1 MNQVVQFI
9 HGADLHLD
17 SPFIGLKTVPDF
29 LWEKIYQSTF
39 TALTNL
45 VNHAIEKQVDFVLL
59 AGDIYDSDDRS
70 VKAQAF
76 LKTEMERLNQA
87 EIPVFICHGNHD
99 YIENSGLHLK
109 MPENVELFS
118 ETVETKWLTT
128 KNGERIAVSSFSY
141 NSRWMTKRMI
151 TEYPKKHETADF
163 HIGILHG
170 FSEGL
175 ETSHGHYAPFTIN
188 ELKSKG
194 YDYWALGHIHTR
206 QVLATQPPILYAGNT
221 QGRSSK
227 ETGIKGCEL
236 VTLTLGESS
245 IETLETQD
253 IQWETFEI
261 SLAKQST
268 LDDVYRKIKET
279 IEIKEGSQKNYLL
292 TIELVDTKDLL
303 PNVLKKIIQGELLEA
318 LQQISATEPFIWV
331 NQLKIQKR
339 ATEDTTEKMFIM
351 EEWLHGIEELSKE
364 NQFNQSTNSLF
375 DFALI
380 EDLLESRDEDYRS
393 RIMKQSLMEISAE
406 LTNESRDNHEN

>member
-17 SPFIGLKTVPDF
+17 SPFIGLKTLPDF

-45 VNHAIEKQVDFVLL
+45 VNHAIDKQVDFVML

-163 HIGILHG
+163 HIGMLHG

-206 QVLATQPPILYAGNT
+206 QVLEIQPPILYAGNT

-236 VTLTLGESS
+236 VTLTLGDSS

-253 IQWETFEI
+253 IQWETLEI
-261 SLAKQST
+261 SLAKRST

-292 TIELVDTKDLL
+292 TIELVDTKNLL

-331 NQLKIQKR
+331 NQLKIKKR

-393 RIMKQSLMEISAE
+393 RIMKQSLTEISTE
-406 LTNESRDNHEN
+406 LVNESRDNHEN

>member
-1 MNQVVQFI
+1 MVQFI

-163 HIGILHG
+163 HIGMLHG

-339 ATEDTTEKMFIM
+339 ATEDPTEKMFIM

>member
-17 SPFIGLKTVPDF
+17 SPFIGLKTLPDF

-45 VNHAIEKQVDFVLL
+45 VNHAIDKQVDFVML

-163 HIGILHG
+163 HIGMLHG

-206 QVLATQPPILYAGNT
+206 QVLEIQPPILYAGNT

-236 VTLTLGESS
+236 VTLTLGDSS

-253 IQWETFEI
+253 IQWETLEI
-261 SLAKQST
+261 SLAKRST

-339 ATEDTTEKMFIM
+339 ATEDTTEKIFIM

-393 RIMKQSLMEISAE
+393 RIMKQSLTEISTE
-406 LTNESRDNHEN
+406 LVNESRDNHEN

>member
-163 HIGILHG
+163 HIGMLHG

-206 QVLATQPPILYAGNT
+206 QVLEIQPPILYAGNT

-236 VTLTLGESS
+236 VTLTLGDSS

-253 IQWETFEI
+253 IQWETLEI
-261 SLAKQST
+261 SLAKRST

>member
-17 SPFIGLKTVPDF
+17 SPFIGLKTLPDF

-45 VNHAIEKQVDFVLL
+45 VNHAIDKQVDFVML

-163 HIGILHG
+163 HIGMLHG

-206 QVLATQPPILYAGNT
+206 QVLEIQPPILYAGNT

-236 VTLTLGESS
+236 VTLTLGDSS

-253 IQWETFEI
+253 IQWETLEI
-261 SLAKQST
+261 SLAKRST

-331 NQLKIQKR
+331 NQLKIKKR
-339 ATEDTTEKMFIM
+339 AAEDTTEKMFIM

-393 RIMKQSLMEISAE
+393 RIMKQSLTEISTE
-406 LTNESRDNHEN
+406 LVNESRDNHGN

>member
-17 SPFIGLKTVPDF
+17 SPFIGLKTLPDF

-45 VNHAIEKQVDFVLL
+45 VNHAIDKQVDFVML

-163 HIGILHG
+163 HIGMLHG

-206 QVLATQPPILYAGNT
+206 QVLEIQPPILYAGNT

-236 VTLTLGESS
+236 VTLTLGDSS

-253 IQWETFEI
+253 IQWETLEI
-261 SLAKQST
+261 SLAKRST

-393 RIMKQSLMEISAE
+393 RIMKQSLTEISTE
-406 LTNESRDNHEN
+406 LVNESRDNHEN

>member
-1 MNQVVQFI
+1 MVQFI

-17 SPFIGLKTVPDF
+17 SPFIGLKTLPDF

-45 VNHAIEKQVDFVLL
+45 VNHAIDKQVDFVML

-76 LKTEMERLNQA
+76 LKAEMERLNQA

-163 HIGILHG
+163 HIGMLHG

-206 QVLATQPPILYAGNT
+206 QVLEIQPPILYAGNT

-236 VTLTLGESS
+236 VTLTLGDSS

-253 IQWETFEI
+253 IQWETLEI
-261 SLAKQST
+261 SLAKRST

-331 NQLKIQKR
+331 NQLKIKKR

-393 RIMKQSLMEISAE
+393 RIMKQSLTEISTE
-406 LTNESRDNHEN
+406 LVNESRDNHEN

>member
-76 LKTEMERLNQA
+76 LKKEMERLNQA

-151 TEYPKKHETADF
+151 TEYPKKHATADF
-163 HIGILHG
+163 HIGMLHG

>member
-1 MNQVVQFI
+1 MVQFI

-163 HIGILHG
+163 HIGMLHG

-206 QVLATQPPILYAGNT
+206 QVLAAQPPILYAGNT

-318 LQQISATEPFIWV
+318 LQQILATEPFIWV

>member
-1 MNQVVQFI
+1 MVQFI

-17 SPFIGLKTVPDF
+17 SPFIGLKTLPDF

-45 VNHAIEKQVDFVLL
+45 VNHAIDKKVDFVML

-163 HIGILHG
+163 HIGMLHG

-206 QVLATQPPILYAGNT
+206 QVLEIQPPILYAGNT

-236 VTLTLGESS
+236 VTLTLGDSS

-253 IQWETFEI
+253 IQWETLEI
-261 SLAKQST
+261 SLAKRST

-393 RIMKQSLMEISAE
+393 RIMKQSLTEISTE
-406 LTNESRDNHEN
+406 LVNESRDNHEN

>member
-163 HIGILHG
+163 HIGMLHG

>member
-17 SPFIGLKTVPDF
+17 SPFIGLKTLPDF
-29 LWEKIYQSTF
+29 LWEKIYHSTF

-45 VNHAIEKQVDFVLL
+45 VNHAIDKQVDFVML

-163 HIGILHG
+163 HIGMLHG

-206 QVLATQPPILYAGNT
+206 QVLEIQPPILYAGNT

-236 VTLTLGESS
+236 VTLTLGDSS

-253 IQWETFEI
+253 IQWETLEI
-261 SLAKQST
+261 SLAKRST

-331 NQLKIQKR
+331 NQLKIKKR

-393 RIMKQSLMEISAE
+393 RIMKQSLTEISTE
-406 LTNESRDNHEN
+406 LVNESRDNHEN

>member
-1 MNQVVQFI
+1 MVQFI

-17 SPFIGLKTVPDF
+17 SPFIGLKTLPDF

-45 VNHAIEKQVDFVLL
+45 VNHAIDKQVDFVML

-163 HIGILHG
+163 HIGMLHG

-206 QVLATQPPILYAGNT
+206 QVLEIQPPILYAGNT

-236 VTLTLGESS
+236 VTLTLGDSS

-253 IQWETFEI
+253 IQWETLEI
-261 SLAKQST
+261 SLAKRST

-331 NQLKIQKR
+331 NQLKIKKR

-393 RIMKQSLMEISAE
+393 RIMKQSLTEISTE
-406 LTNESRDNHEN
+406 LVNESRDNHEN

>member
-76 LKTEMERLNQA
+76 LKKEMERLNQA

-151 TEYPKKHETADF
+151 TEYPKKHATADF
-163 HIGILHG
+163 HIGMLHG

-393 RIMKQSLMEISAE
+393 RIMKQSLMEISTE

>member
-1 MNQVVQFI
+1 MVQFI

-151 TEYPKKHETADF
+151 TEYPKKHATADF
-163 HIGILHG
+163 HIGMLHG

>member
-1 MNQVVQFI
+1 MVQFI

-163 HIGILHG
+163 HIGMLHG

>member
-151 TEYPKKHETADF
+151 TEYPKKHATADF
-163 HIGILHG
+163 HIGMLHG

-236 VTLTLGESS
+236 VTLTLGDSS

-393 RIMKQSLMEISAE
+393 RIMKQSLMEISTE

>member
-17 SPFIGLKTVPDF
+17 SPFIGLKTLPDF

-45 VNHAIEKQVDFVLL
+45 VNHAIDKQVDFVML

-141 NSRWMTKRMI
+141 NSRWVTKRMI
-151 TEYPKKHETADF
+151 TEYPKKHEMADF
-163 HIGILHG
+163 HIGMLHG

-206 QVLATQPPILYAGNT
+206 QVLEIQPPILYAGNT

-236 VTLTLGESS
+236 VTLTLGDSS

-253 IQWETFEI
+253 IQWETLEI
-261 SLAKQST
+261 SLAKRST
-268 LDDVYRKIKET
+268 LDEVYRKIKET

-318 LQQISATEPFIWV
+318 LQQISATEPFIWG
-331 NQLKIQKR
+331 NQLKIKKR

-393 RIMKQSLMEISAE
+393 RIMKQSLTEISTE
-406 LTNESRDNHEN
+406 LVNESRDNHEN

>member
-17 SPFIGLKTVPDF
+17 SPFIGLKTLPDF

-45 VNHAIEKQVDFVLL
+45 VNHAIDKKVDFVML

-163 HIGILHG
+163 HIGMLHG

-206 QVLATQPPILYAGNT
+206 QVLEIQPPILYAGNT

-236 VTLTLGESS
+236 VTLTLGDSS

-253 IQWETFEI
+253 IQWETLEI
-261 SLAKQST
+261 SLAKRST

-393 RIMKQSLMEISAE
+393 RIMKQSLTEISTE
-406 LTNESRDNHEN
+406 LVNESRDNHEN

>member
-17 SPFIGLKTVPDF
+17 SPFIGLKTLPDF

-45 VNHAIEKQVDFVLL
+45 VNHAIDKQVDFVML

-163 HIGILHG
+163 HIGMLHG

-206 QVLATQPPILYAGNT
+206 QVLEIQPPILYAGNT

-236 VTLTLGESS
+236 VTLTLGDSS

-253 IQWETFEI
+253 IQWETLEI
-261 SLAKQST
+261 SLAKRST

-331 NQLKIQKR
+331 NQLKIKKR

-393 RIMKQSLMEISAE
+393 RIMKQSLTEISTE
-406 LTNESRDNHEN
+406 LVNESRDNHEN

>member
-1 MNQVVQFI
+1 MVQFI

-17 SPFIGLKTVPDF
+17 SPFIGLKTLPDF
-29 LWEKIYQSTF
+29 LWKKIYQSTF

-45 VNHAIEKQVDFVLL
+45 VNHAIDKQVDFVML

-163 HIGILHG
+163 HIGMLHG

-206 QVLATQPPILYAGNT
+206 QVLEIQPPILYAGNT

-236 VTLTLGESS
+236 VTLTLGDSS

-253 IQWETFEI
+253 IQWETLEI
-261 SLAKQST
+261 SLAKRST

-331 NQLKIQKR
+331 NQLKIKKR

-393 RIMKQSLMEISAE
+393 RIMKQSLTEISTE
-406 LTNESRDNHEN
+406 LVNESRDNHEN

>member
-1 MNQVVQFI
+1 MVQFI

-17 SPFIGLKTVPDF
+17 SPFIGLKTLPDF

-45 VNHAIEKQVDFVLL
+45 VNHAIDKQVDFVML

-76 LKTEMERLNQA
+76 LKAEMERLNQA

-141 NSRWMTKRMI
+141 NSRWMRKRMI

-163 HIGILHG
+163 HIGMLHG

-206 QVLATQPPILYAGNT
+206 QVLEIQPPILYAGNT

-236 VTLTLGESS
+236 VTLTLGDSS

-253 IQWETFEI
+253 IQWETLEI
-261 SLAKQST
+261 SLAKRST

-331 NQLKIQKR
+331 NQLKIKKR

-393 RIMKQSLMEISAE
+393 RIMKQSLTEISTE
-406 LTNESRDNHEN
+406 LVNESRDNHEN

>member
-1 MNQVVQFI
+1 MVQFI

-151 TEYPKKHETADF
+151 TEYPKKHATADF
-163 HIGILHG
+163 HIGMLHG

-339 ATEDTTEKMFIM
+339 ATEDPTEKMFIM

>member
-17 SPFIGLKTVPDF
+17 SPFIGLKTLPDF

-45 VNHAIEKQVDFVLL
+45 VNHAIDKQVDFVML

-76 LKTEMERLNQA
+76 LKAEMERLNQA

-163 HIGILHG
+163 HIGMLHG

-331 NQLKIQKR
+331 NQLKIKKR

>member
-17 SPFIGLKTVPDF
+17 SPFIGLKTLPDF

-45 VNHAIEKQVDFVLL
+45 VNHAIDKQVDFVML

-76 LKTEMERLNQA
+76 LKAEMERLNQA

-141 NSRWMTKRMI
+141 NSRWMRKRMI

-163 HIGILHG
+163 HIGMLHG

-206 QVLATQPPILYAGNT
+206 QVLEIQPPILYAGNT

-236 VTLTLGESS
+236 VTLTLGDSS

-253 IQWETFEI
+253 IQWETLEI
-261 SLAKQST
+261 SLAKRST

-331 NQLKIQKR
+331 NQLKIKKR

-393 RIMKQSLMEISAE
+393 RIMKQSLTEISTE
-406 LTNESRDNHEN
+406 LVNESRDNHEN

>member
-1 MNQVVQFI
+1 MVQFI

-76 LKTEMERLNQA
+76 LKKEMERLNQA

-151 TEYPKKHETADF
+151 TEYPKKHATADF
-163 HIGILHG
+163 HIGMLHG

>member
-1 MNQVVQFI
+1 MVQFI

-17 SPFIGLKTVPDF
+17 SPFIGLKTLPDF

-45 VNHAIEKQVDFVLL
+45 VNHAIDKQVDFVML

-163 HIGILHG
+163 HIGMLHG

-206 QVLATQPPILYAGNT
+206 QVLEIQPPILYAGNT

-236 VTLTLGESS
+236 VTLTLGDSS

-253 IQWETFEI
+253 IQWETLEI
-261 SLAKQST
+261 SLAKRST

-292 TIELVDTKDLL
+292 TIELVDTKNLL

-331 NQLKIQKR
+331 NQLKIKKR

-393 RIMKQSLMEISAE
+393 RIMKQSLTEISTE
-406 LTNESRDNHEN
+406 LVNESRDNHEN

>member
-1 MNQVVQFI
+1 MVQFI

-17 SPFIGLKTVPDF
+17 SPFIGLKTLPDF

-45 VNHAIEKQVDFVLL
+45 VNHAIDKKVDFVML

-163 HIGILHG
+163 HIGMLHG

-206 QVLATQPPILYAGNT
+206 QVLEIQPPILYAGNT

-236 VTLTLGESS
+236 VTLTLGDSS

-253 IQWETFEI
+253 IQWETLEI
-261 SLAKQST
+261 SLAKRST

-318 LQQISATEPFIWV
+318 LQQISDTEPFIWV
-331 NQLKIQKR
+331 NQLKIKKR

-393 RIMKQSLMEISAE
+393 RIMKQSLTEISTE
-406 LTNESRDNHEN
+406 LVNESRDNHEN

>member
-76 LKTEMERLNQA
+76 LKKEMERLNQA

-163 HIGILHG
+163 HIGMLHG

-393 RIMKQSLMEISAE
+393 RIMKQSLTEISTE
-406 LTNESRDNHEN
+406 LVNESRDNHEN

>member
-1 MNQVVQFI
+1 MVQFI

-17 SPFIGLKTVPDF
+17 SPFIGLKTLPDF

-45 VNHAIEKQVDFVLL
+45 VNHAIDKQVDFVML

-76 LKTEMERLNQA
+76 LKAEMERLNQA

-163 HIGILHG
+163 HIGMLHG

-175 ETSHGHYAPFTIN
+175 ETSHGQYAPFTIN

-206 QVLATQPPILYAGNT
+206 QVLEIQPPILYAGNT

-236 VTLTLGESS
+236 VTLTLGDSS

-253 IQWETFEI
+253 IQWETLEI
-261 SLAKQST
+261 SLAKRST

-331 NQLKIQKR
+331 NQLKIKKR

-393 RIMKQSLMEISAE
+393 RIMKQSLTEISTE
-406 LTNESRDNHEN
+406 LVNESRDNHEN

>member
-17 SPFIGLKTVPDF
+17 SPFIGLKTLPDF

-45 VNHAIEKQVDFVLL
+45 VNHAIDKQVDFVML

-163 HIGILHG
+163 HIGMLHG

-206 QVLATQPPILYAGNT
+206 QVLEIQPPILYAGNT

-236 VTLTLGESS
+236 VTLTLGDSS

-253 IQWETFEI
+253 IQWETLEI
-261 SLAKQST
+261 SLAKRST

-303 PNVLKKIIQGELLEA
+303 PNFLKKIIQGELLEA

-331 NQLKIQKR
+331 NQLKIKKR

-393 RIMKQSLMEISAE
+393 RIMKQSLTEISTE
-406 LTNESRDNHEN
+406 LVNESRDNHEN

>member
-17 SPFIGLKTVPDF
+17 SPFIGLKTLPDF
-29 LWEKIYQSTF
+29 LWEKIYHSTF

-45 VNHAIEKQVDFVLL
+45 VNHAIDKQVDFVML

-118 ETVETKWLTT
+118 ETVETKLLTT

-163 HIGILHG
+163 HIGMLHG

-206 QVLATQPPILYAGNT
+206 QVLEIQPPILYAGNT

-236 VTLTLGESS
+236 VTLTLGDSS

-253 IQWETFEI
+253 IQWETLEI
-261 SLAKQST
+261 SLAKRST

-393 RIMKQSLMEISAE
+393 RIMKQSLTEISTE
-406 LTNESRDNHEN
+406 LVNESRDNHEN

>member
-17 SPFIGLKTVPDF
+17 SPFIGLKTLPDF

-45 VNHAIEKQVDFVLL
+45 VNHAIDKQVDFVML

-76 LKTEMERLNQA
+76 LKAEMERLNQA

-163 HIGILHG
+163 HIGMLHG

-206 QVLATQPPILYAGNT
+206 QVLEIQPPILYAGNT

-236 VTLTLGESS
+236 VTLTLGDSS

-253 IQWETFEI
+253 IQWETLEI
-261 SLAKQST
+261 SLAKRST

-331 NQLKIQKR
+331 NQLKIKKR

-393 RIMKQSLMEISAE
+393 RIMKQSLTEISTE
-406 LTNESRDNHEN
+406 LVNESRDNHEN

>member
-1 MNQVVQFI
+1 MVQFI

-17 SPFIGLKTVPDF
+17 SPFIGLKTLPDF

-45 VNHAIEKQVDFVLL
+45 VNHAIDKQVDFVML

-163 HIGILHG
+163 HIGMLHG

-206 QVLATQPPILYAGNT
+206 QVLEIQPPILYAGNT

-236 VTLTLGESS
+236 VTLTLGDSS

-253 IQWETFEI
+253 IQWETLEI
-261 SLAKQST
+261 SLAKRST

-393 RIMKQSLMEISAE
+393 RIMKQSLTEISTE
-406 LTNESRDNHEN
+406 LVNESRDNHEN

>member
-1 MNQVVQFI
+1 MVQFI

-163 HIGILHG
+163 HIGMLHG

-261 SLAKQST
+261 SLAKRST

-339 ATEDTTEKMFIM
+339 ATEDPTEKMFIM

>member
-1 MNQVVQFI
+1 MVQFI

-17 SPFIGLKTVPDF
+17 SPFIGLKTLPDF

-45 VNHAIEKQVDFVLL
+45 VNHAIDKQVDFVML

-163 HIGILHG
+163 HIGMLHG

-206 QVLATQPPILYAGNT
+206 QVLEIQPPILYAGNT

-236 VTLTLGESS
+236 VTLTLGDSS

-253 IQWETFEI
+253 IQWETLEI
-261 SLAKQST
+261 SLAKRST

-318 LQQISATEPFIWV
+318 LQQISATEPLIWV

-393 RIMKQSLMEISAE
+393 RIMKQSLTEISTE
-406 LTNESRDNHEN
+406 LVNESRDNHEN

>member
-17 SPFIGLKTVPDF
+17 SPFIGLKTLPDF

-45 VNHAIEKQVDFVLL
+45 VNHAIDKQVDFVML

-163 HIGILHG
+163 HIGMLHG

-206 QVLATQPPILYAGNT
+206 QVLEIQPPILYAGNT

-236 VTLTLGESS
+236 VTLTLGDSS

-253 IQWETFEI
+253 IQWETLEI
-261 SLAKQST
+261 SLAKRST

-331 NQLKIQKR
+331 NQLKIKKR
-339 ATEDTTEKMFIM
+339 AAEDTTEKMFIM

-393 RIMKQSLMEISAE
+393 RIMKQSLTEISTE
-406 LTNESRDNHEN
+406 LVNESRDNHEN